1 MTFTEIYSEIVLRAG
16 EGYDA
21 YSDRAKE
28 MFWKA
33 VATIIQ
39 QGQFTDT
46 EIRNL
51 KTRYCVNIGSNEF
64 TDNAYDIVE
73 DWFGGTA
80 NSPLYTS
87 EIFDYKM
94 VLTPIE
100 PENARYTEVPM
111 DKLGAKNPLNLL
123 NSTMGI
129 PEIIYAFD
137 YPDLRISNDT
147 EDFQCLATLSTYSIP
162 HSIKDNDTTN
172 ADGYFNY
179 GFLVR
184 AMEMAAQLLKTETE

>member
-1 MTFTEIYSEIVLRAG
+1 MTFTQIYAEIILRAG

-21 YSDRAKE
+21 YADRAKE

-33 VATIIQ
+33 VSTIIQ
-39 QGQFTDT
+39 QGQYTDT

-51 KTRYCVNIGSNEF
+51 ISRYAYNVSKSEFSNNRMNIM
-64 TDNAYDIVE
+64 
-73 DWFGGTA
+73 DWWGGATS
-80 NSPLYTS
+80 SPLYQS
-87 EIFDYKM
+87 EIFDYRLI
-94 VLTPIE
+94 LTPID
-100 PENARYTEVPM
+100 PEHARYTEVPIAQLYQK
-111 DKLGAKNPLNLL
+111 DTLNLL
-123 NSTMGI
+123 NEATGI

-137 YPDLRISNDT
+137 YPDLHISSRT
-147 EDFQCLATLSTYSIP
+147 GEFTCIATLHT
-162 HSIKDNDTTN
+162 HSITHDAKDNGETN

>member
-1 MTFTEIYSEIVLRAG
+1 MTLSEIYSEILLRAG

-28 MFWKA
+28 CFWKA
-33 VATIIQ
+33 VSTIIQ

-51 KTRYCVNIGSNEF
+51 ITRYAYNISQDSF
-64 TDNAYDIVE
+64 TNNRLNIM
-73 DWFGGTA
+73 DWWGGATS
-80 NSPLYTS
+80 SPLYQS
-87 EIFDYKM
+87 EIFDYRLI
-94 VLTPIE
+94 LTPID
-100 PENARYTEVPM
+100 PEHARYTEVPIAQLYQK
-111 DKLGAKNPLNLL
+111 DTLNLL
-123 NSTMGI
+123 NEATGI

-137 YPDLRISNDT
+137 YPDLHISSRT
-147 EDFQCLATLSTYSIP
+147 GEFTCIATLHT
-162 HSIKDNDTTN
+162 HSITHDAKDNGETN